1 MPVVKRFVCLA
12 NSYKPGGRC
21 IAGRELPR
29 GAWIRPIGADP
40 GEALT
45 SVERQYANGGE
56 PQLLDVMEVPLGV
69 ARPSGCQQENWT
81 IQRGVRWQRSGTFP
95 FARLRELEEPLGPL
109 WVNGHDTYHGKNDEI
124 PASQGSQI
132 ASSLRL
138 IHVDQL
144 DVLVF
149 RKEYEGQVSRKV
161 LGRFRH
167 AGEQYR
173 LSVTD
178 PRFDATAYGE
188 FVVHGCYLTIS
199 ISLPFKKGGACYKLI
214 AAVIDRAGEL
224 CA

>member
-1 MPVVKRFVCLA
+1 MPVLKRLVCLA

-56 PQLLDVMEVPLGV
+56 PQLLDVIEIPLGV
-69 ARPSGCQQENWT
+69 ARASGWQQENWT

-95 FARLRELEEPLGPL
+95 FTNLRELEEPLGPL
-109 WVNGHDTYHGKNDEI
+109 WVNGYDTYYGENDEI
-124 PASQGSQI
+124 PAAEVPQI
-132 ASSLRL
+132 ATSLRL
-138 IHVDQL
+138 IHVDRL
-144 DVLVF
+144 DVIVF

-161 LGRFRH
+161 HGRFRH

-178 PRFDATAYGE
+178 PRFDGTAYGE
-188 FVVHGCYLTIS
+188 VVVHNCYLTIS

-214 AAVIDRAGEL
+214 AAVIERAGGL
-224 CA
+224 RA